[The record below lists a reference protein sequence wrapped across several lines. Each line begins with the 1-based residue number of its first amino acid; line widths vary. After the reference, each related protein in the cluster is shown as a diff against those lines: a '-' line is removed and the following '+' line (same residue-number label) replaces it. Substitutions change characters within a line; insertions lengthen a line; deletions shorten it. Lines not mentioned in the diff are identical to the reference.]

1 MVSPGMPAEP
11 RFVSEV
17 YFMDFKFEPGNYY
30 LAGREKLEGKDV
42 LKIEYYP
49 TGMFGD
55 DDERDRGDKKPIARG
70 TAKRHRTT
78 KPRRVETTRR
88 PRSSNGT
95 SSAA

>member
-1 MVSPGMPAEP
+1 MPPKP
-11 RFVSEV
+11 RFVSEA

-30 LAGREKLEGKDV
+30 LAGNEKLEGKEV

-49 TGMFGD
+49 TGCSRTMTNAIAVT
-55 DDERDRGDKKPIARG
+55 RKPIARG